1 MEGTLMRIFGV
12 SLCLLVVTGCGS
24 EAPQQQAG
32 TTEQAAGVTLAIMNP
47 DAQQQSS
54 SNAITLDAEQQH
66 AVEQLIAEARNA
78 VSGSQN
84 RLAIEA
90 LSQGIGIDPSDVRLL
105 RMRADI
111 YALSGELASARADF
125 SSAILAA
132 PSDAELRNIR
142 GYFLMT
148 HGVLDDALRDFAAAI
163 KLDPE
168 FAVAWNN
175 RGLIYLQ
182 QAEYDKAIEQFQT
195 AVECDRE
202 YVDGWNN
209 LGFATMKQG
218 NPEQALPHIER
229 ALSLNPEYITAW
241 NNQGLIH
248 LKTKDFEAACTA
260 FSRAI
265 KIAPLE
271 PRWYM
276 HRQVALRELKRFDDV
291 AADEAKI
298 GWINRLSRVTQHL
311 NRDTQ
316 DVTRWIARGDCLMDG
331 NEYAAAIEHYTQALS
346 LQSDSTE
353 ALNARARGWA
363 TTGDLIKA
371 IDDCETS
378 IIIKPTLEA
387 LSIRGDAWLA
397 LDNLDQA
404 IEDFIAAE
412 RFDETVVSTYRK
424 RAERH
429 QSKGNMTAA
438 EDDLRAAQEIE
449 EAYSGRLSARNT
461 EPIPFPEANI
471 STTLEQLSQ

>member
-1 MEGTLMRIFGV
+1 MRIFCIT
-12 SLCLLVVTGCGS
+12 LCLLVVTGCDS
-24 EAPQQQAG
+24 ESLQQQAE

-47 DAQQQSS
+47 DAQQQSR

-66 AVEQLIAEARNA
+66 AVEQLIAQARNA

-111 YALSGELASARADF
+111 YALSGELANARADF

-148 HGVLDDALRDFAAAI
+148 HGVPDDALKDFAAAI

-168 FAVAWNN
+168 LAVAWNN

-182 QAEYDKAIEQFQT
+182 QAEYDKAVEQFQA

-209 LGFATMKQG
+209 LGFAIMKQG
-218 NPEQALPHIER
+218 NPGQALPHIER
-229 ALSLNPEYITAW
+229 ALSINPKYITAW

-260 FSRAI
+260 FTKAI
-265 KIAPLE
+265 EIAPLD

-291 AADEAKI
+291 AADEAEI
-298 GWINRLSRVTQHL
+298 GWINRLSQVTQHL

-331 NEYAAAIEHYTQALS
+331 NQYAAAIEHYTQALY

-397 LDNLDQA
+397 MDNLDQA

-412 RFDETVVSTYRK
+412 RFDETVASTYRK
-424 RAERH
+424 RAKRH
-429 QSKGNMTAA
+429 QSKGDKSAA
-438 EDDLRAAQEIE
+438 EDDLRAAEEIE
-449 EAYSGRLSARNT
+449 DAYSGRLSARNT

-471 STTLEQLSQ
+471 STTLDQFAQ

>member
-1 MEGTLMRIFGV
+1 MRIFGI

-24 EAPQQQAG
+24 ESSQQQTG
-32 TTEQAAGVTLAIMNP
+32 TTEQAAGVTLAIVNP
-47 DAQQQSS
+47 DAQQPTKGK
-54 SNAITLDAEQQH
+54 AITLDTEQQQ

-78 VSGSQN
+78 VSARQN
-84 RLAIEA
+84 SRAIEA

-132 PSDAELRNIR
+132 PADAELRNIR

-148 HGVLDDALRDFAAAI
+148 HGVTDDALKDFAEAI
-163 KLDPE
+163 KLDPDL
-168 FAVAWNN
+168 AVAWNN

-182 QAEYDKAIEQFQT
+182 QAEYDKAVKQFQA
-195 AVECDRE
+195 AVNCDRE

-218 NPEQALPHIER
+218 NPEQALPHIEH
-229 ALSLNPEYITAW
+229 ALSLNPQYITAW
-241 NNQGLIH
+241 NNRGLIH
-248 LKTKDFEAACTA
+248 LETMDFEAACTA
-260 FSRAI
+260 FTKAI
-265 KIAPLE
+265 EIAPLD
-271 PRWYM
+271 PRWYL
-276 HRQVALRELKRFDDV
+276 HRQVALRELKRFDDA
-291 AADEAKI
+291 AADAARI
-298 GWINRLSRVTQHL
+298 DWINRLSQVTQHL

-331 NEYAAAIEHYTQALS
+331 NEYAAAIEHYTQALD

-363 TTGDLIKA
+363 TTGDLRKA
-371 IDDCETS
+371 IDDCEDS
-378 IIIKPTLEA
+378 IIVKPTLEA

-397 LDNLDQA
+397 MDNLDQA
-404 IEDFIAAE
+404 IEDFVAAE
-412 RFDETVVSTYRK
+412 RFDETVASTYRK
-424 RAERH
+424 RAERR
-429 QSKGNMTAA
+429 QSNGDKSAA

-449 EAYSGRLSARNT
+449 DAYSGRLAARNT
-461 EPIPFPEANI
+461 EPIPFPE
-471 STTLEQLSQ
+471 TE